1 MSQPMMQRCE
11 HPIFMEQPELWGDTA
26 AIGRAAS
33 PRAAVRA
40 YAGIWR
46 RQKDLGLEV
55 GTVLTDRVIATLP
68 ADAELPRQLREIADC
83 LKVEPSDFE
92 LTSTAGEGAVAVHL
106 KGWHP
111 TFAER
116 RAS

>member
-1 MSQPMMQRCE
+1 MMHRCE

-33 PRAAVRA
+33 RRDVVRA

-46 RQKDLGLEV
+46 QQKDLGLKV
-55 GTVLTDRVIATLP
+55 GTALTDQVITTLP
-68 ADAELPRQLREIADC
+68 AGTELPQQLQEIAGY
-83 LKVEPSDFE
+83 LKVQPSDFE
-92 LTSTAGEGAVAVHL
+92 LTSEPGDGSVAVHL

-111 TFAER
+111 IFSER
-116 RAS
+116 RAA

>member
-1 MSQPMMQRCE
+1 MSKPMMQRCE

-33 PRAAVRA
+33 PREVVRA

-46 RQKDLGLEV
+46 RQKDLGLKV
-55 GTVLTDRVIATLP
+55 GTVLTDRVITTLP
-68 ADAELPRQLREIADC
+68 AGTELPQQLQEIAGY
-83 LKVEPSDFE
+83 LKVQPSDFE
-92 LTSTAGEGAVAVHL
+92 LTSEPGDNSVAVRL

-111 TFAER
+111 TFGER